1 MGSGEVCSLATTR
14 PLGLLG
20 VTITRAAKAVWNY
33 LRRAPGTF
41 LWLVILTVTTYVISH
56 INPEFRDR
64 FLRQRSTNLHELS
77 TNPIRVLFSSALYI
91 DGGGLWLYYVLYN
104 AFHVPAER
112 KLGTLR
118 WLVVVIAS
126 HVGATYLSE
135 GALYWEVRHGYLPHS
150 AIFTLDIGV
159 SYALAGVTAV
169 LAYLIVA
176 PWSYLYAAALVL
188 YYGYALIAGNTFTDL
203 GHFCAIIIGFACYP
217 LAKGREQWDPAV
229 VWVWLRE
236 RMNRSVRSRP
246 GPLP

>member
-1 MGSGEVCSLATTR
+1 LATKR

-20 VTITRAAKAVWNY
+20 VTIRRPAKAVWNY

-41 LWLVILTVTTYVISH
+41 LWLVILTATSYVISH

-77 TNPIRVLFSSALYI
+77 TNPIRVLFTSALYI
-91 DGGGLWLYYVLYN
+91 DGGGVWLYYLLYN
-104 AFHVPAER
+104 VFHVPVER

-118 WLVVVIAS
+118 WLAVVVAS
-126 HVGATYLSE
+126 HVGATYMSE

-150 AIFTLDIGV
+150 AVFTLDIGV

-176 PWSYLYAAALVL
+176 PWGYAFAAALTI

-203 GHFCAIIIGFACYP
+203 GHFCAIMIGFACYP

-229 VWVWLRE
+229 VWVWLRQHV
-236 RMNRSVRSRP
+236 NRAVRSRP
-246 GPLP
+246 GRLP